1 MVRRLVPV
9 SSSFLISDLM
19 KPTLILL
26 VSIAFLSAGC
36 ESTPH
41 YDRTKVLNLLPGGP
55 KRPHGSAKIWQ
66 AKTEVPGAYDV
77 LAILT
82 VSGDAGEEALFLK
95 AFLYHADDL
104 GGDGVLVERVNLAVG
119 QQGGFVLGS
128 KGGFGGTQ
136 VSQNGLYRGEVIR
149 LKPQ

>member
-1 MVRRLVPV
+1 
-9 SSSFLISDLM
+9 M
-19 KPTLILL
+19 KSLPQ
-26 VSIAFLSAGC
+26 LSALLLSACLLFTGC

-41 YDRTKVLNLLPGGP
+41 YNRTQVVELLPGGP
-55 KRPHGSAKIWQ
+55 KRPHGSAKLWQ
-66 AKTEVPGAYDV
+66 AKAEVPGPYDV

-95 AFLYHADDL
+95 AFMHHADDL

-119 QQGGFVLGS
+119 QEGGFVLGRN
-128 KGGFGGTQ
+128 GGFGGTQ